1 MRDFF
6 YVIWDAIKR
15 SIGLALI
22 MASIGLAA
30 GGAMGNPWM
39 GLAVS
44 IGGAFLVVA
53 RHVGTYLTYYGTF
66 NAAASELAFRA
77 ALAEV
82 AAGNEDMK
90 KSVDTLEDGS
100 MSFDDFGRFV
110 DDTDTDAANSVE
122 EEK

>member
-1 MRDFF
+1 MRSFF
-6 YVIWDAIKR
+6 YVLWDAVKR
-15 SIGLALI
+15 SLGLALV

-30 GGAMGNPWM
+30 GGAMGDPWM

-44 IGGAFLVVA
+44 VGGAFLVVA

-66 NAAASELAFRA
+66 NAAASELAYRA

-82 AAGNEDMK
+82 AAGNEAMK
-90 KSVDTLEDGS
+90 EAIETLEDGK
-100 MSFDDFGRFV
+100 MDFEDFDRFL
-110 DDTDTDAANSVE
+110 DEDPELGEDYE

>member
-1 MRDFF
+1 MRSFL

-15 SIGLALI
+15 SLGLALV

-30 GGAMGNPWM
+30 GGAMGDPWM

-44 IGGAFLVVA
+44 VGGAFLVVA

-66 NAAASELAFRA
+66 NAAASELAYRA

-90 KSVDTLEDGS
+90 KAVETLEDGN
-100 MSFDDFGRFV
+100 MSFEDFARFADDQ
-110 DDTDTDAANSVE
+110 DPAAAETVE